1 MYGTYGPMM
10 ESWGQLWQWMGQG
23 PMLTMMVLLPVLMVA
38 VVVAFV
44 LMARDAHTT
53 RLAARPH

>member
-10 ESWGQLWQWMGQG
+10 ESWGQLWQWMGQV
-23 PMLTMMVLLPVLMVA
+23 PMMTMMLMLPVLMVV

-44 LMARDAHTT
+44 LIARDAHTK
-53 RLAARPH
+53 RLTARPH

>member
-1 MYGTYGPMM
+1 M
-10 ESWGQLWQWMGQG
+10 ESWGQMVQWMGQV

-44 LMARDAHTT
+44 LMARDAHTK
-53 RLAARPH
+53 RLTVRPH